1 MDLLKKKKLE
11 KTAKVREEV
20 HENQNLKQK
29 QNDKL
34 PNKKETKATKEIKR
48 NL

>member
-1 MDLLKKKKLE
+1 
-11 KTAKVREEV
+11 VRERV
-20 HENQNLKQK
+20 LENQNLKQK
-29 QNDKL
+29 QDGKL